1 MKTTALL
8 LWTVLCVLTG
18 GALFKIAFEV
28 ERMEEA
34 LTQINREIAKEQE
47 ALHVLEAEWA
57 YLTRPSRLG
66 VLSAEFLPDLGP
78 PQIEQITTVSETPK
92 RMEAEFKIHPSH
104 SSDIGP
110 GTETPFVLEKAGAE

>member
-8 LWTVLCVLTG
+8 LWTAMCVLTG

-28 ERMEEA
+28 ERLEET
-34 LTQINREIAKEQE
+34 LTQINRDIAKEQE

-92 RMEAEFKIHPSH
+92 RVELEFPIHPSQ
-104 SSDIGP
+104 SLELDAGV
-110 GTETPFVLEKAGAE
+110 PFTLEKVGAE